1 MRKRLLGKDLEVSA
15 VGLGCMGFSHAYGA
29 PTDEKTVVER
39 IRQAVEIG
47 YTFFDTAEV
56 YGTVDDPHV
65 NERLVGEALEHVRDK
80 VVIATKFGLSF
91 DMESGKVP
99 YPLIPDS
106 RPETVR
112 KSVEGSL
119 RRLGTDHIDL
129 YYQYRIDPKVAP
141 EEVAQVMSELMRE
154 GKITCLLYTSRC
166 V

>member
-56 YGTVDDPHV
+56 YGTADDPHV

-99 YPLIPDS
+99 YRSHRSVLPASYRSEGGSGRGGAGHVGADA
-106 RPETVR
+106 RR
-112 KSVEGSL
+112 KDNSL
-119 RRLGTDHIDL
+119 GDL
-129 YYQYRIDPKVAP
+129 R
-141 EEVAQVMSELMRE
+141 
-154 GKITCLLYTSRC
+154 GG
-166 V
+166 